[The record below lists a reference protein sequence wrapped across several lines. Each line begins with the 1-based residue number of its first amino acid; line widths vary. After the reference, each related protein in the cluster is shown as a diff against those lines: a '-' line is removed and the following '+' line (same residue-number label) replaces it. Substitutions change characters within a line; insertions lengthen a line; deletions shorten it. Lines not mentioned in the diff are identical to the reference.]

1 MAPGTGHPKCMV
13 PNVWYLVP
21 GAWNHIIHNPY
32 ESVHSIWD
40 HALRASCMASGTLH
54 LVHRAKFQAWASL
67 NLIFCKTHMA
77 REAGA
82 SVGRNCRKL
91 NLNAEIPSPR
101 PGVRGIGDQ
110 FAGNTEKS
118 WSALNCTS
126 YQALCATIQ
135 VNF

>member
-1 MAPGTGHPKCMV
+1 MAPGTKHPKCMA
-13 PNVWYLVP
+13 PGTWFLVH

-40 HALRASCMASGTLH
+40 HALRASCMASGTLY
-54 LVHRAKFQAWASL
+54 LVHRAKFQAWVPL
-67 NLIFCKTHMA
+67 NIIFCKTHMA

-91 NLNAEIPSPR
+91 FLKCGNSKSQA
-101 PGVRGIGDQ
+101 RGSWYRRSIRE
-110 FAGNTEKS
+110 NTEKS